1 MTRPPAASLV
11 FVVAALVLGVLVLR
25 APMPVSV
32 FGLAIFGILHV
43 CLEIRYVIGRFAER
57 LGGTL
62 GWVLVLLLT
71 VMVGTRLVAS
81 GIDVALGRRLESLG
95 AFALLGL
102 AAWLGMRGRARLAG
116 LVVLGGLAALCLVW
130 PQWYWHVIT
139 HLHNFVPLAFL
150 WDWSRRLERQGRALF
165 MAAQGLWAVVV
176 PALIVSGAL
185 DRWVNT
191 DPGPAAGWVG
201 DGAGLLAAA
210 APPGASPELALRFM
224 VAFAF
229 LQSMH
234 YVVWIG
240 FLPFA
245 APEISGEFSR
255 AVPSLRGWRLP
266 LLAVGASAMVAVV
279 FWSSYPS
286 GRLLYSLISTYH
298 VYLEFPVLVFM
309 LVGWG
314 RLARQPG
321 AQSRPSPSPR
331 PATAGR

>member
-1 MTRPPAASLV
+1 MT
-11 FVVAALVLGVLVLR
+11 FVVAAVVLGVLVLR

-43 CLEIRYVIGRFAER
+43 CLELRYVIGRFADG
-57 LGGTL
+57 LGGVL
-62 GWVLVLLLT
+62 GWVLVLLLSL
-71 VMVGTRLVAS
+71 MVGTRVVAS
-81 GIDVALGRRLESLG
+81 SVDATLGHRLESMG

-102 AAWLGMRGRARLAG
+102 AIWLGLRGGIRVTS
-116 LVVLGGLAALCLVW
+116 LVVLAGVAALCLVW
-130 PQWYWHVIT
+130 PAWYWHVIT

-150 WDWSRRLERQGRALF
+150 WDWSRRLGRQGRALF
-165 MAAQGLWAVVV
+165 MGAQTLWAVLV
-176 PALIVSGAL
+176 PGLILSGAV
-185 DRWVNT
+185 DRWINPR
-191 DPGPAAGWVG
+191 PGPVAGWVG

-210 APPGASPELALRFM
+210 APPGASPEVAVRFM

-245 APEISGEFSR
+245 APEVSAGFNRVIP
-255 AVPSLRGWRLP
+255 ALRGWRLP
-266 LLAVGASAMVAVV
+266 VLAASVGVLLAVV
-279 FWSSYPS
+279 FWFSYPS

-298 VYLEFPVLVFM
+298 VYLEFPVLIFM

-314 RLARQPG
+314 RHARSPDG
-321 AQSRPSPSPR
+321 PPLPSPSPR
-331 PATAGR
+331 PAIAGR